1 MCQSRALFFS
11 SLWCCLHKRSVFH
24 DNHNAFC
31 VLKNNVPVAFK
42 LRLAKTKKNHI
53 NWAVSPLWQRR
64 SLIQVLRW
72 ISIRQ
77 AVRSGRCVCRRR
89 DCAGSQGVND
99 RPPYCPRPSGLLGGV
114 KSGLCTWLRKI
125 IHHFTDTRVNELNP
139 FFFCF
144 PSSAVSDFSRNS
156 QLQMLCEDGSAE
168 TTIARLLVNEQRAKI
183 NWKLYKKQKWKMFS
197 EISEKPQKRGF
208 TTCGPLR

>member
-139 FFFCF
+139 FFFVFQAQLSRIFQEIRNFKC
-144 PSSAVSDFSRNS
+144 SAKMDLLRQ
-156 QLQMLCEDGSAE
+156 QLQDYSSTNKE
-168 TTIARLLVNEQRAKI
+168 RR
-183 NWKLYKKQKWKMFS
+183 
-197 EISEKPQKRGF
+197 
-208 TTCGPLR
+208 